1 MPTIDNDTIERIIR
15 KFGSNIDLTA
25 KPGVIEEIIREV
37 SERGGY
43 SASDAGP
50 GLHLTSNHY
59 NRSYTQGGWY
69 GRTYS
74 QYDRTVDEIV
84 AKESPVYKEVE
95 KLMDRVFLD
104 KLRNEYAGVSSGVE
118 REKGKS

>member
-43 SASDAGP
+43 LASSAPSGMSQF
-50 GLHLTSNHY
+50 GY
-59 NRSYTQGGWY
+59 NRTYIQDGWY
-69 GRTYS
+69 GRTYT
-74 QYDRTVDEIV
+74 QYDRTVDWEL
-84 AKESPVYKEVE
+84 ARESPVYKEAE
-95 KLMDRVFLD
+95 QLMDRAFLD
-104 KLRNEYAGVSSGVE
+104 RLRVRLGVE

>member
-43 SASDAGP
+43 SASAAAAG
-50 GLHLTSNHY
+50 GQYS
-59 NRSYTQGGWY
+59 RSYTQGGWY
-69 GRTYS
+69 GRTYY
-74 QYDRTVDEIV
+74 QYDKTVDEFV

-95 KLMDRVFLD
+95 QLTDRVFLD
-104 KLRNEYAGVSSGVE
+104 KLRVSLGVE
-118 REKGKS
+118 GEKGKS

>member
-1 MPTIDNDTIERIIR
+1 MPAIDNDTIERIIR

-43 SASDAGP
+43 SASDAG
-50 GLHLTSNHY
+50 LHLTSNHY
-59 NRSYTQGGWY
+59 NKTYTQGGWY
-69 GRTYS
+69 GRTYT

-84 AKESPVYKEVE
+84 ANESPVYKEAE

-104 KLRNEYAGVSSGVE
+104 RLRNEFAGVSSGIE